1 MRNIKKTIS
10 LFIAALIL
18 LGGCTSDKEK
28 KSILIYSAAGIKP
41 AIEELAKSY
50 EAKYKVRID
59 IQYGGSGTLLSNMRI
74 AKQGDLYL
82 AADESY
88 MQAAKSFDLLAEIQ
102 PLAIMQPVIAVP
114 KGNPKHIMGID
125 DLFKEETRLALGN
138 PDAASIGRLTRHIF
152 QELNSWSQLEAKAS
166 VFKPTV
172 NDVATDIRLGT
183 VDAGIIW
190 DATANQFDAVEQVAS
205 DVLAKY
211 QKKVTIGVLKS
222 SQHTQEALKF
232 MRYVSARDLGAPVFK
247 KHGYQPVLGDEWA
260 ETPDILFFSGGVN
273 RVAIDKTIQ
282 QFEKREGVRVT
293 RVYNG
298 CGILV
303 SQIKAGEKPDAYL
316 SCDVSFMDEVENDF
330 TAIQDVSNTRIVI
343 ATQKGNPLKI
353 KAFFDL
359 TQKDLKIGVCNPQQS
374 ALGSLTK
381 KMLEAKNIWPAM
393 EPNIMSQTP
402 TADLLV
408 NQLRT
413 GSLDAVIVYEA
424 NLSQVMDKVTM
435 VQVTDKE
442 AMAIQNV
449 GLGVHNKYP
458 YTTRRLLDAL
468 VTEQSKQN
476 YLSNGF
482 HWLYKANAQKG
493 L

>member
-1 MRNIKKTIS
+1 MS
-10 LFIAALIL
+10 
-18 LGGCTSDKEK
+18 
-28 KSILIYSAAGIKP
+28 
-41 AIEELAKSY
+41 
-50 EAKYKVRID
+50 
-59 IQYGGSGTLLSNMRI
+59 
-74 AKQGDLYL
+74 
-82 AADESY
+82 
-88 MQAAKSFDLLAEIQ
+88 
-102 PLAIMQPVIAVP
+102 
-114 KGNPKHIMGID
+114 
-125 DLFKEETRLALGN
+125 LGN

-190 DATANQFDAVEQVAS
+190 DATANQFDAVEQVPS

-232 MRYVSARDLGAPVFK
+232 MRYVSARDLGALVFK
-247 KHGYQPVLGDEWA
+247 KLGYQPVLGDEWA
-260 ETPDILFFSGGVN
+260 EIPDILFFSGGVN

-316 SCDVSFMDEVENDF
+316 SCDVSFMDEVEDNF

-343 ATQKGNPLKI
+343 ATEKGNPLNI
-353 KAFFDL
+353 KTFSDL
-359 TQKDLKIGVCNPQQS
+359 TKKDLKIGVCNPQQS

-381 KMLEAKNIWPAM
+381 KMLEAKNIWPTM

-435 VQVTDKE
+435 VQVADKE